1 MISGPVGPRSA
12 IASKM
17 GFFASLINVR
27 EAKKVS
33 AIWHHLWRHRD
44 RFLYVMMFDC

>member
-1 MISGPVGPRSA
+1 MIGGPVGTSSD
-12 IASKM
+12 ITSKK

-33 AIWHHLWRHRD
+33 A
-44 RFLYVMMFDC
+44 M